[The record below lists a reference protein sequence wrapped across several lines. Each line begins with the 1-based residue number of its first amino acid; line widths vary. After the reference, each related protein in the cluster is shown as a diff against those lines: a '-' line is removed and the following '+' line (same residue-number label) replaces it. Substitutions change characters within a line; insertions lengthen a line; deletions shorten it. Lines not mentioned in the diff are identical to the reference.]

1 MEPFCMAG
9 SHTNNLPTPTDLT
22 KNHYGKKLVFKT
34 VNKKSAAVLQCG
46 IGVELVLAITVAD
59 FLKNVLIFE
68 TLGGC

>member
-1 MEPFCMAG
+1 M
-9 SHTNNLPTPTDLT
+9 
-22 KNHYGKKLVFKT
+22 GKKLVFKA

-59 FLKNVLIFE
+59 FLENVLIFE